1 MKSSELELSLNFQIE
16 AQHNL
21 QTVDRTMKNLLSHFL
36 LSAILGGHIIDIN
49 CIINQKRHIVKSWV
63 NNKISSTALF
73 GEMRILIHGTKN
85 AWTTLRPYDLV
96 LYELEIKVKGKER
109 GLGVYTPDR
118 EVLPLCNYEK
128 GSTEFYVDT
137 FQEAYSAETL
147 KSENRLLRIV
157 SADRRGTGCFVV
169 EEYLDNDIL
178 IAVRDPQSSS
188 ADQSS
193 SSESKEED
201 DGASTSGV
209 KSDNIEKLSDNIEKL
224 LSKIEAAKYDQQL
237 LLLKSQREVSNLE
250 SQLANLHKKNA
261 ALTSS
266 DSPSTFQQS
275 KQMVAVESTK
285 APKAVG
291 PYSQAVRANGF
302 VFVSGCVGL
311 NMETGRIA
319 DGGVEAE
326 VRQTLDNLKCIIE
339 ESGSSLSKACKITI
353 MMREMSYFA
362 EVNKIY
368 AEYFNLDGGATALP
382 ARSTFEVSFLPLG
395 AFIEIDA
402 ICLE

>member
-1 MKSSELELSLNFQIE
+1 
-16 AQHNL
+16 
-21 QTVDRTMKNLLSHFL
+21 MKNLFSYCL
-36 LSAILGGHIIDIN
+36 LSAVFCGHFSDIHG
-49 CIINQKRHIVKSWV
+49 IINQKSHIVKSWV

-128 GSTEFYVDT
+128 GSTEFYIDT

-157 SADRRGTGCFVV
+157 SADRRGTDCFVV
-169 EEYLDNDIL
+169 EEYLDTDIL
-178 IAVRDPQSSS
+178 IAVRDPQTQP
-188 ADQSS
+188 AEQSS
-193 SSESKEED
+193 SSESKAED
-201 DGASTSGV
+201 DRVSSSGMTSPVEG
-209 KSDNIEKLSDNIEKL
+209 NTAEKLSESIEKL

-237 LLLKSQREVSNLE
+237 SILKSQREVSNLE
-250 SQLANLHKKNA
+250 AQLANLHKKNA
-261 ALTSS
+261 ALIGS
-266 DSPSTFQQS
+266 DSPSASQHN
-275 KQMVAVESTK
+275 KQLVVVESPK

-291 PYSQAVRANGF
+291 PYSQAVKANGF

-339 ESGSSLSKACKITI
+339 QSGSSLSKVCKITI

-368 AEYFNLDGGATALP
+368 AEYFNLAGGATALP

>member
-1 MKSSELELSLNFQIE
+1 
-16 AQHNL
+16 
-21 QTVDRTMKNLLSHFL
+21 MKNLFSCFL
-36 LSAILGGHIIDIN
+36 LSAVFCGHFSDIHG
-49 CIINQKRHIVKSWV
+49 IINQKSHIVKSWV

-118 EVLPLCNYEK
+118 EVLPLCNHEK
-128 GSTEFYVDT
+128 GSTEFYIDT

-169 EEYLDNDIL
+169 EEYLDTDIL
-178 IAVRDPQSSS
+178 IAVRDPQNQP
-188 ADQSS
+188 AERSS
-193 SSESKEED
+193 SSESKAED
-201 DGASTSGV
+201 DSVSSSGMMSPV
-209 KSDNIEKLSDNIEKL
+209 EGNTAEKLSESIEKL

-237 LLLKSQREVSNLE
+237 SILKSRREVSNLE
-250 SQLANLHKKNA
+250 AQLANLHKKNA
-261 ALTSS
+261 ALTGP
-266 DSPSTFQQS
+266 DSPSTSQHS
-275 KQMVAVESTK
+275 KQLVVVESPK

-291 PYSQAVRANGF
+291 PYSQAVKANGF

-339 ESGSSLSKACKITI
+339 QSGSSLSKVCKITI

-368 AEYFNLDGGATALP
+368 AEYFNLAGGATALP

>member
-1 MKSSELELSLNFQIE
+1 
-16 AQHNL
+16 
-21 QTVDRTMKNLLSHFL
+21 MKNLFSYCL
-36 LSAILGGHIIDIN
+36 LSAVFCGHFSDIHG
-49 CIINQKRHIVKSWV
+49 IINQKSHIVKSWV

-128 GSTEFYVDT
+128 GSTEFYIDT

-157 SADRRGTGCFVV
+157 SADRRGTDCFVV
-169 EEYLDNDIL
+169 EEYLDTDIL
-178 IAVRDPQSSS
+178 IAVRDPQTQP
-188 ADQSS
+188 AEQSS
-193 SSESKEED
+193 SSESKAED
-201 DGASTSGV
+201 DRVSSSLMTSPVEG
-209 KSDNIEKLSDNIEKL
+209 NTAEKLSESIEKL

-237 LLLKSQREVSNLE
+237 SILKSQREVSNLE
-250 SQLANLHKKNA
+250 AQLANLHKKNA
-261 ALTSS
+261 ALIGS
-266 DSPSTFQQS
+266 DSPSAS
-275 KQMVAVESTK
+275 RHNKQLVVVESPK

-291 PYSQAVRANGF
+291 PYSQAVKANGF

-326 VRQTLDNLKCIIE
+326 IRQTLDNLKCIIE
-339 ESGSSLSKACKITI
+339 QSGSSLSKVCKITI

-368 AEYFNLDGGATALP
+368 AEYFNLAGGATALP

>member
-1 MKSSELELSLNFQIE
+1 
-16 AQHNL
+16 
-21 QTVDRTMKNLLSHFL
+21 MKNLLSYFL
-36 LSAILGGHIIDIN
+36 FSAVFGGHFSDIH
-49 CIINQKRHIVKSWV
+49 CIINQKSHIVKSWV
-63 NNKISSTALF
+63 NNKVSSTALF

-178 IAVRDPQSSS
+178 ISVRDPQIQPAEQSPPSESSS
-188 ADQSS
+188 TSKVQDDSTSS
-193 SSESKEED
+193 SGMTSSVEVKD
-201 DGASTSGV
+201 D
-209 KSDNIEKLSDNIEKL
+209 EKLSESVEKL
-224 LSKIEAAKYDQQL
+224 ISKIEAAKYDQQL

-250 SQLANLHKKNA
+250 VQLANLHKKKA

-266 DSPSTFQQS
+266 DSPSTSQQN
-275 KQMVAVESTK
+275 KQIVVVESTK

-326 VRQTLDNLKCIIE
+326 VRQTLENLKCIIE
-339 ESGSSLSKACKITI
+339 QSGSSLSKACKITI

-368 AEYFNLDGGATALP
+368 AEYFNLNGGATALP

>member
-1 MKSSELELSLNFQIE
+1 
-16 AQHNL
+16 
-21 QTVDRTMKNLLSHFL
+21 MKNLLSYFL
-36 LSAILGGHIIDIN
+36 FSAVFGGHISDIH
-49 CIINQKRHIVKSWV
+49 CIINQKSHIVKSWV
-63 NNKISSTALF
+63 NNKVSSTALF

-178 IAVRDPQSSS
+178 ISVRDPQIQPAEQSPPSESSS
-188 ADQSS
+188 TSKLQDDSTSS
-193 SSESKEED
+193 SGMTSSVEVKD
-201 DGASTSGV
+201 D
-209 KSDNIEKLSDNIEKL
+209 EKLSESVEKL
-224 LSKIEAAKYDQQL
+224 ISKIEAAKYDQQL

-250 SQLANLHKKNA
+250 VQLANLYKKKA

-266 DSPSTFQQS
+266 DSPSTSEQN
-275 KQMVAVESTK
+275 KQIVVVESTK

-326 VRQTLDNLKCIIE
+326 VRQTLENLKCIIE
-339 ESGSSLSKACKITI
+339 QSGSSLSKACKITI

-368 AEYFNLDGGATALP
+368 AEYFNLNGGATALP

>member
-1 MKSSELELSLNFQIE
+1 M
-16 AQHNL
+16 
-21 QTVDRTMKNLLSHFL
+21 
-36 LSAILGGHIIDIN
+36 
-49 CIINQKRHIVKSWV
+49 KSWV
-63 NNKISSTALF
+63 NNKVSSTALF

-178 IAVRDPQSSS
+178 ISVRDPQIQPAEQSPPSESSS
-188 ADQSS
+188 TSKLQDDSTSS
-193 SSESKEED
+193 SGMTSSVEVKD
-201 DGASTSGV
+201 D
-209 KSDNIEKLSDNIEKL
+209 EKLSESVEKL
-224 LSKIEAAKYDQQL
+224 ISKIEAAKYDQQL

-250 SQLANLHKKNA
+250 VQLANLYKKKA

-266 DSPSTFQQS
+266 DSPSTSEQN
-275 KQMVAVESTK
+275 KQIVVVESTK

-326 VRQTLDNLKCIIE
+326 VRQTLENLKCIIE
-339 ESGSSLSKACKITI
+339 QSGSSLSKACKITI

-368 AEYFNLDGGATALP
+368 AEYFNLNGGATALP